1 MRKGSRK
8 SLIIFALM
16 MFAGCVC
23 FAHMTFSFSDCAR
36 VGDLMSD
43 VVANC
48 GEPTQVNIGE
58 RKQVGEFFVPY
69 HVRDGWLLQGPF
81 IGEVPVDVEEW
92 VYNLGRTRFMRILR
106 FENGIL
112 RSIRNGGYGY

>member
-1 MRKGSRK
+1 
-8 SLIIFALM
+8 
-16 MFAGCVC
+16 
-23 FAHMTFSFSDCAR
+23 
-36 VGDLMSD
+36 MSD

-48 GEPTQVNIGE
+48 GEPTEVRSGE
-58 RKQVGEFFVPY
+58 RKQLGEFFVPY

-92 VYNLGRTRFMRILR
+92 VYNFGRLRFMYILR

-112 RSIRNGGYGY
+112 RSISQGGYGY